1 MTRLA
6 LLFAIPLALACTK
19 PDDLPALREEA
30 HATVAYYNDQLDVLD
45 TRFQKLS
52 RDGQDIKKVL
62 DGGDE
67 MGRLVVGTFN
77 GFIELNKRMAVQ
89 ADAIK
94 KSGDDAFGLAAHTA
108 AYRELAEDGLAAG
121 SDHVGVPSIGRDRGA
136 CWTAAE
142 NWLARAHTQMA
153 ALGSAGGAIIR
164 P

>member
-1 MTRLA
+1 VNRLA
-6 LLFAIPLALACTK
+6 LLLVIPLALACTK

-30 HATVAYYNDQLDVLD
+30 HATLGYYNDQLDVLD
-45 TRFQKLS
+45 SRFQKLS

-77 GFIELNKRMAVQ
+77 GFIELNKRMAVE

-108 AYRELAEDGLAAG
+108 AYRELAEDGVAAG
-121 SDHVGVPSIGRDRGA
+121 SDHVGVPSVGEIGSVL
-136 CWTAAE
+136 TAAE
-142 NWLARAHTQMA
+142 SWLARAHAQMA
-153 ALGSAGGAIIR
+153 ALGSAGGAIMR

>member
-1 MTRLA
+1 VNRLA
-6 LLFAIPLALACTK
+6 LLLITFALACTK

-30 HATVAYYNDQLDVLD
+30 HATVAYYNDQLDALD

-52 RDGQDIKKVL
+52 RDGQDIKQVL

-77 GFIELNKRMAVQ
+77 GFVELNKRMAVE

-94 KSGDDAFGLAAHTA
+94 KSNDDAFALAAHTA
-108 AYRELAEDGLAAG
+108 AYRELAEEGVAAG
-121 SDHVGVPSIGRDRGA
+121 SDHVAVPSIGEIGSVL
-136 CWTAAE
+136 TAGE
-142 NWLARAHTQMA
+142 SWLARARTQMA

>member
-1 MTRLA
+1 MNRLVP
-6 LLFAIPLALACTK
+6 LFVLSLALACTK

-30 HATVAYYNDQLDVLD
+30 HATVAYENDQLDALD

-52 RDGQDIKKVL
+52 RDGQDIKQVL

-67 MGRLVVGTFN
+67 MGRLVVGAFN
-77 GFIELNKRMAVQ
+77 GFVELNKRMAVE

-94 KSGDDAFGLAAHTA
+94 KSGDDALELAAHTA
-108 AYRELAEDGLAAG
+108 AYRELAEDGVAAG
-121 SDHVGVPSIGRDRGA
+121 SDHVRVPSIAAIGSVL
-136 CWTAAE
+136 TAGE